1 MTSRKAGS
9 YGSATSAPLSAAQP
23 PPSYQAR
30 RAENSADTKPPEIA
44 DGRLC
49 CRTRAGRTRTLQRD
63 SCVRLGSRQ
72 RSDTLLLSPQSLGG
86 NLFRLQQSVGVV
98 GADFRRGGPEAEV
111 RSRACP
117 KLTSTRCLVR
127 DGRVWPASHPL
138 DRDRVLAGPG
148 CWAQR
153 AQLFRLLP
161 LQPGLLPSGSDRG
174 VHGPRSRTAGCGL
187 IFPHLRTDSMIET
200 GGLRCSD
207 DGP

>member
-9 YGSATSAPLSAAQP
+9 YGSATSAPTFRSATAAILSSAACRKF
-23 PPSYQAR
+23 R
-30 RAENSADTKPPEIA
+30 RHKPPEIA